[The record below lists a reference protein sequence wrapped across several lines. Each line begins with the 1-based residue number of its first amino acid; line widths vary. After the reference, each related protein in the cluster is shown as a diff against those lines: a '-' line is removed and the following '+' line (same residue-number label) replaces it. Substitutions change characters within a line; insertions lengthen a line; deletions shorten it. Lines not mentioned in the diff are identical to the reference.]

1 MSRWAVLLL
10 GAWAPLCIA
19 ATDCRITATGT
30 LSFGS
35 YDVLAATPND
45 SLLNVG
51 VTCSRNG
58 GPANVT
64 VAMGIGPGANA
75 SSVTSRR
82 MVRSGTPAD
91 YLNYGLFRDS
101 GRGSVWGFTDGVDTM
116 AQTMNVPNNGSAVAT
131 FTVYGRIAAQ
141 QDVYVG
147 GYSDMVQI
155 TVTP

>member
-1 MSRWAVLLL
+1 MTRWVVLLL

-35 YDVLAATPND
+35 YDVLSTTPND

-51 VTCSRNG
+51 VTCTRA
-58 GPANVT
+58 GPATNVT
-64 VAMGIGPGANA
+64 IAMGIGPGINA
-75 SSVTSRR
+75 TSVSTRR
-82 MVRSGTPAD
+82 MVRSGAPVD

-116 AQTMNVPNNGSAVAT
+116 MQTISVPKNGSAAAT

-147 GYSDMVQI
+147 GYSDTVQI
-155 TVTP
+155 TVSP